1 MTPME
6 KVAGSSIAAPVWSVP
21 VAVDDIPDSGRH
33 VEIEASAAIR
43 AKMLEL
49 VAGLG
54 AVQEIK
60 ALSGVFDLTRK
71 GAKVHV
77 AGFVSALVAQT
88 CVVSLESIENSVEE
102 AVEVLFAPM
111 AGEAKAAFDENAPL
125 EAQDPPEPLVGETV
139 DLGALATEF
148 LVIGVDPYP
157 RKAGV
162 EFAPLKIGD
171 DGPRHFAALEALKKR
186 FGGDQP

>member
-1 MTPME
+1 MTTME
-6 KVAGSSIAAPVWSVP
+6 KPASSSIAAPVWSVP
-21 VAVDDIPDSGRH
+21 VAVDDIPDSGRRL
-33 VEIEASAAIR
+33 EIEASAEIR
-43 AKMLEL
+43 AKVLEL

-60 ALSGVFDLTRK
+60 ALSGLFDLTRK
-71 GAKVHV
+71 GAKVHIT
-77 AGFVSALVAQT
+77 GLVSALVAQT
-88 CVVSLESIENSVEE
+88 CVVSLEPIENGVKE
-102 AVEVLFAPM
+102 AVDVLFAPV
-111 AGEAKAAFDENAPL
+111 ASETKSSFDENAPL
-125 EAQDPPEPLVGETV
+125 EAPDPPEPLLGDTV

-157 RKAGV
+157 RKADV

-186 FGGDQP
+186 FGGDQA